1 MPIRLLLEDA
11 RDHFGPDEIRN
22 LVEAFEAALT
32 KLGLK
37 DRKNPATMLVARA
50 IIDVAK
56 KGERDPIRLCQAAVE
71 ALSAQDT
78 IPDKGLHTRA

>member
-11 RDHFGPDEIRN
+11 RDHFGPGEIRN

-37 DRKNPATMLVARA
+37 DRKNPATVLVARA
-50 IIDVAK
+50 IIEVAK
-56 KGERDPIRLCQAAVE
+56 KGERDPIRLCQAAIE
-71 ALSAQDT
+71 ALPGQGRD
-78 IPDKGLHTRA
+78 P